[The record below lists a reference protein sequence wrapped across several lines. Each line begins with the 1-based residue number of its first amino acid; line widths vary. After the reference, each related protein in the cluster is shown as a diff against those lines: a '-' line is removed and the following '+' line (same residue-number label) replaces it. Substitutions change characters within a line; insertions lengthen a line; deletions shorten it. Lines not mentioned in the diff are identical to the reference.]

1 MASVKS
7 IRQRVRS
14 VANTKKIT
22 RAMKLVAA
30 AKLRRATEAVSAS
43 RPYAVKMR
51 EVLGALMS
59 EVEADSHPL
68 FRREERPQVCLVV
81 PVTSNRG
88 LCGAFNS
95 TVLRRIEAFR
105 REAGDAYGEIRFAPI
120 GRKAQQYIA
129 RRKYTTHGDVGSLVA
144 APNRRS
150 AAAVA
155 HEIVRMFTEGEVD
168 EVYVVYNEFVSAL
181 RQTIVVEPLLP
192 LTPEKLLGTSSG
204 ESKQSSDHIYE
215 PSKQAVFDG
224 LLPQFVESQV
234 LRALLESNASE
245 MGARMTAMDNAT
257 RNASELIDRLTLE
270 MNRVRQAGIT
280 KELMEITSGAE
291 SLKD

>member
-43 RPYAVKMR
+43 RPYAIKMR
-51 EVLGALMS
+51 EVLSSLMS
-59 EVEADSHPL
+59 EVETDSHPL
-68 FRREERPQVCLVV
+68 FRREENPRVCLLV

-95 TVLRRIEAFR
+95 SVLRRLEVYR
-105 REAGDAYGEIRFAPI
+105 REAGDAYAEIRFAPI
-120 GRKAQQYIA
+120 GRKAQQYIS
-129 RRKYTTHGDVGSLVA
+129 RKKYTLHGDVGSLVA

-150 AAAVA
+150 AASVA
-155 HEIVRMFTEGEVD
+155 HEITRMFVEGEVD
-168 EVYVVYNEFVSAL
+168 EVYLVYNEFVSAL
-181 RQTIVVEPLLP
+181 RQTVVVEPLLP
-192 LTPEKLLGTSSG
+192 LTQDKLAIEKAEPTLHAAGR
-204 ESKQSSDHIYE
+204 IYE

-234 LRALLESNASE
+234 LRSLLESNASE

-280 KELMEITSGAE
+280 KELMEITSGSE